1 MATRR
6 RREQLMAEVRAG
18 NGHINALADRFRV
31 SVSTIRRDLS
41 ALARGGQVMRT
52 YGGAVESG
60 HGRERT
66 LHAKQLAHRQEKDAI
81 GRCAAGMV
89 DPGDVLL
96 LDAGTTVGRLAWHL
110 RDRDDITVITN
121 GLPTLLALADAPGV
135 EVIVLGGRLRR
146 PNEAFLGPE
155 VEHALRRYHPDLAF
169 LGVDGI
175 APDRGLNCPSPE
187 QACLK
192 EVMSVTARNTWV
204 LADHSKLGAEP
215 FPYWATMPAGMGL
228 ITDEHTGTVDARDWT
243 GWNVLTT
250 PVSPGKPHRGSA
262 SQGSSPSP

>member
-1 MATRR
+1 MT
-6 RREQLMAEVRAG
+6 EVRAG
-18 NGHINALADRFRV
+18 NGNINALADRFDV

-41 ALARGGQVMRT
+41 ALARDGQVTRT

-60 HGRERT
+60 HGRELT
-66 LHAKQLAHRQEKDAI
+66 LHAKELTHRHEKDAI

-89 DPGDVLL
+89 GPGDVLL
-96 LDAGTTVGRLAWHL
+96 LDAGTTVGKLAWHL
-110 RDRDDITVITN
+110 RHRDDVTVVTN
-121 GLPTLLALADAPGV
+121 GLPALLALADAPGV

-169 LGVDGI
+169 LGADGI
-175 APDRGLNCPSPE
+175 ARDRGLNCPTPE

-192 EVMSVTARNTWV
+192 EVMSVCAKDTWV

-215 FPYWATMPAGMGL
+215 FPYWAAMPAGIGL
-228 ITDEHTGTVDARDWT
+228 VTDQHTRATDALHRKRWR
-243 GWNVLTT
+243 VLT
-250 PVSPGKPHRGSA
+250 PSISLVKPHRVSEPHDLRA
-262 SQGSSPSP
+262 E